1 MNTIDSLAF
10 MFIPIYLRLAGNVPP
25 PPGMKKLDT
34 GQSDILFL
42 ADVPP
47 PPQGVKKFDT
57 GQSDILLLAD
67 VPPPP
72 EIEIGL
78 NMNAIGKKSF
88 QERSSSTF
96 YQSTPLPLPLS
107 DSIPEQETGK
117 FQFQMDIWTRTPST
131 TPLQSKE

>member
-25 PPGMKKLDT
+25 PPPGMKKLDT

-47 PPQGVKKFDT
+47 PPPGMKKLET

-67 VPPPP
+67 VPPPRN
-72 EIEIGL
+72 EKVGY
-78 NMNAIGKKSF
+78 
-88 QERSSSTF
+88 RS
-96 YQSTPLPLPLS
+96 
-107 DSIPEQETGK
+107 K
-117 FQFQMDIWTRTPST
+117 
-131 TPLQSKE
+131 

>member
-25 PPGMKKLDT
+25 PPRMKKLDT

-47 PPQGVKKFDT
+47 PPGAKKLDT

-67 VPPPP
+67 VLPR
-72 EIEIGL
+72 
-78 NMNAIGKKSF
+78 
-88 QERSSSTF
+88 QE
-96 YQSTPLPLPLS
+96 
-107 DSIPEQETGK
+107 
-117 FQFQMDIWTRTPST
+117 
-131 TPLQSKE
+131 